1 MSVDVLLY
9 VALGEEFHD
18 VMDVLGEGFEHNEPA
33 DVTLSYFTGAIHS
46 PVQQRDISVVVVPAF
61 KMGNSRSGA
70 AASWAIAR
78 FDPQNVVVIGIAG
91 SLVADLN
98 PGDIFIPDSVNEYM
112 ANTAAVGDG
121 EDGWTLDTSGNRFT
135 TSGRL
140 LGRFALFRLTQKS
153 YFAEWTRAV
162 TANADAL
169 IAPELREALAAHDI
183 SLPPVGKILAGDD
196 RTLASGPTVGKG
208 VEFGRWVRKRID
220 RKIAAMEMESAG
232 VYDAAHLRPK
242 GLRAIAIRGISDFAD
257 ERKDIVEK
265 IAGNRV
271 RILAVKNAASLFIA
285 SIRAGLFKE
294 EEPDQPTPPPSGNG
308 PRTKLFEIKLVQVRD
323 DQGKYVG
330 EGLANGELAAATLA
344 QQILN
349 ARNVGYTPAFAIG
362 YEERDAILAAKTRLE
377 AMEAPDLSQ
386 QNDLAHFEH
395 RLHEL
400 DYMASMIRRRLE
412 ILFCPEM
419 MRQVP
424 NLAHQYAQRI
434 LGVLELMNTRSGWS
448 DSSYDV
454 AVWHVQHRQRMAGP
468 IGQEIWNTDGFRA
481 YLARGGGHGDF
492 ALNVY
497 SNLRD
502 RRCFPLIVDLI
513 AQTSFVPPSDREFG
527 HYGPLPK
534 DEDLFDLS
542 NWRVQIEG

>member
-18 VMDVLGEGFEHNEPA
+18 VMDVLGEGFRHEEA
-33 DVTLSYFTGAIHS
+33 KDVTLSYFTGTIHS
-46 PVQQRDISVVVVPAF
+46 PVQQCDISVVVVPAF

-70 AASWAIAR
+70 VASWAITR
-78 FDPQNVVVIGIAG
+78 FNPRNVVVIGIAG

-98 PGDIFIPDSVNEYM
+98 PGDLFIPDSVNEYM
-112 ANTAAVGDG
+112 ANSAAVGDG

-140 LGRFALFRLTQKS
+140 LNRFGMFRYQKS
-153 YFAEWTRAV
+153 YLAEWTHAAA
-162 TANADAL
+162 ANADAL
-169 IAPELREALAAHDI
+169 ITPQLREALAVHDI
-183 SLPPVGKILAGDD
+183 SLPPVGRILAGDD

-232 VYDAAHLRPK
+232 VYDAAHLRSK
-242 GLRAIAIRGISDFAD
+242 GLRAVAIRGISDFAD
-257 ERKDIVEK
+257 ERKDIVER
-265 IAGNRV
+265 IAGNKV
-271 RILAVKNAASLFIA
+271 RILAVKNAVSLFIA
-285 SIRAGLFKE
+285 AVRAGLFKE
-294 EEPDQPTPPPSGNG
+294 EEPEPTIPPEGGRG
-308 PRTKLFEIKLVQVRD
+308 PLTKLFEIKLVQMRD

-330 EGLANGELAAATLA
+330 EGLAGGELEAATLA

-349 ARNVGYTPAFAIG
+349 ARNAGYLPEFAIG
-362 YEERDAILAAKTRLE
+362 YDERDAILAVKARLE
-377 AMEAPDLSQ
+377 AMEALDLEQ

-395 RLHEL
+395 RLDEL
-400 DYMASMIRRRLE
+400 DYMASMVRRRLE
-412 ILFCPEM
+412 ILFSPEM

-434 LGVLELMNTRSGWS
+434 LGVLELMSVRSGWS

-468 IGQEIWNTDGFRA
+468 IGQEIWNTEGFKG
-481 YLARGGGHGDF
+481 YLARGGGHEDL

-497 SNLRD
+497 SQLRD

-513 AQTSFVPPSDREFG
+513 AQTSFVAPDDREFG
-527 HYGPLPK
+527 HYGPMPN
-534 DEDLFDLS
+534 DASLFDLS
-542 NWRVQIEG
+542 NWRVQIE

>member
-18 VMDVLGEGFEHNEPA
+18 VMDVLGEGFQHEEA
-33 DVTLSYFTGAIHS
+33 KDVTLSYFTGKIHS
-46 PVQQRDISVVVVPAF
+46 PVQQRDISVVVVPAL
-61 KMGNSRSGA
+61 KMGNARSGA
-70 AASWAIAR
+70 VASWAISR
-78 FDPQNVVVIGIAG
+78 FDPRNVVVIGIAG

-112 ANTAAVGDG
+112 ANSAAVGDG

-135 TSGRL
+135 TSRRL
-140 LGRFALFRLTQKS
+140 LDRFVLFRLTQKA
-153 YFAEWTRAV
+153 YFAEWTQAA

-169 IAPELREALAAHDI
+169 IAPQLREALAAHDI
-183 SLPPVGKILAGDD
+183 SLPPVGKILAADD

-232 VYDAAHLRPK
+232 VYDAAHLRSN

-257 ERKDIVEK
+257 ERKEIVEK
-265 IAGNRV
+265 IAGNRARV
-271 RILAVKNAASLFIA
+271 LAVKNAVSLFIA
-285 SIRAGLFKE
+285 AIRAGLFKE
-294 EEPDQPTPPPSGNG
+294 EDPNPPTPPEGGSG
-308 PRTKLFEIKLVQVRD
+308 PLTKLFEIKLVQMRD
-323 DQGKYVG
+323 DQGKYLG
-330 EGLANGELAAATLA
+330 EGLAGGELEAATLA

-349 ARNVGYTPAFAIG
+349 ARNAGYMPEFAIG
-362 YEERDAILAAKTRLE
+362 YDEKDAIVAAKTRLE
-377 AMEAPDLSQ
+377 AIKSPDLAQ

-400 DYMASMIRRRLE
+400 DYMASMVRRRLE
-412 ILFCPEM
+412 ILFSTEM

-434 LGVLELMNTRSGWS
+434 LGVLELMSVRSGWS

-468 IGQEIWNTDGFRA
+468 IGQEIWNTEGFKS
-481 YLARGGGHGDF
+481 YLARGGGHEDL

-497 SNLRD
+497 SKLRD

-513 AQTSFVPPSDREFG
+513 AQTSFVPPDDREFG
-527 HYGPLPK
+527 HYGPMPK
-534 DEDLFDLS
+534 DASLFDLS
-542 NWRVQIEG
+542 NWRVQIE

>member
-18 VMDVLGEGFEHNEPA
+18 VMDVLGEGFQHEEA
-33 DVTLSYFTGAIHS
+33 KDVTLSYFTGAIHS

-70 AASWAIAR
+70 VASWAITR

-98 PGDIFIPDSVNEYM
+98 PGDLFIPDSVNEYM
-112 ANTAAVGDG
+112 ANSAAVADGD
-121 EDGWTLDTSGNRFT
+121 DGWTLDTSGNRFT

-140 LGRFALFRLTQKS
+140 MNRFGMFRYQKN
-153 YFAEWTRAV
+153 YLAEWTQAV

-169 IAPELREALAAHDI
+169 IAPQLREALAAHDI
-183 SLPPVGKILAGDD
+183 SLPSVGKILAGDD

-232 VYDAAHLRPK
+232 VYDAAHLRPN

-257 ERKDIVEK
+257 ERKEIVEK
-265 IAGNRV
+265 IAGNKVRV
-271 RILAVKNAASLFIA
+271 LAVKNAVSLFIA
-285 SIRAGLFKE
+285 AIRAGLFKE
-294 EEPDQPTPPPSGNG
+294 EESDPPSPPQGGSG
-308 PRTKLFEIKLVQVRD
+308 PLTKLFEIKLVQMRD

-330 EGLANGELAAATLA
+330 EGLAGGELEAATLA
-344 QQILN
+344 QRILN
-349 ARNVGYTPAFAIG
+349 ARNAGYMPEFAIG
-362 YEERDAILAAKTRLE
+362 YDETDAILAAKTRLE
-377 AMEAPDLSQ
+377 AMKSLELAQ

-400 DYMASMIRRRLE
+400 DYMASMVRRRLE
-412 ILFCPEM
+412 ILFSTEM

-434 LGVLELMNTRSGWS
+434 LGVLELMSVRSGWS

-468 IGQEIWNTDGFRA
+468 IGQEIWNTEGFKS
-481 YLARGGGHGDF
+481 YLARGGGHEDL

-497 SNLRD
+497 SKLRD

-513 AQTSFVPPSDREFG
+513 AQTSFVPPDDREFG

-534 DEDLFDLS
+534 VDSLFDLS
-542 NWRVQIEG
+542 NWRVEIE